1 MRGEARHTAGMN
13 RSWRTWLLVLGVL
26 LGGSLGPVQGWA
38 QGQRVPI
45 QESPGQVATNLSKQL
60 YCETKGLLQGPF
72 GTILGLIMVAVGI
85 WSLIQGGGV
94 GTAIITII
102 SGALITALPGLV
114 ESFLGGLGSLM
125 RESGISSRTDYAAP
139 VCQSINVRRGE
150 LTGGQ

>member
-26 LGGSLGPVQGWA
+26 LGGSLWPVQGWA
-38 QGQRVPI
+38 QAPTPPAVSQGEI
-45 QESPGQVATNLSKQL
+45 AKKLSIKL

-85 WSLIQGGGV
+85 WGLIQGGGA
-94 GTAIITII
+94 GTAILTII

-114 ESFLGGLGSLM
+114 ESFLGGLGSLV
-125 RESGISSRTDYAAP
+125 RESGISNSATLRLPSAGECAAP
-139 VCQSINVRRGE
+139 
-150 LTGGQ
+150 

>member
-1 MRGEARHTAGMN
+1 MRGEARHTTGMN
-13 RSWRTWLLVLGVL
+13 RSWRIWLLVLGVL

-38 QGQRVPI
+38 QAPAPPAVSQGEI
-45 QESPGQVATNLSKQL
+45 AKKLSIKL

-72 GTILGLIMVAVGI
+72 GTILGLILVAVGI

-114 ESFLGGLGSLM
+114 ESFLGGLGSLV
-125 RESGISSRTDYAAP
+125 RESGISSSATLRLPSASECAAP
-139 VCQSINVRRGE
+139 
-150 LTGGQ
+150 